1 LQADDEAGPLGWGDR
16 DGPISLCNFTH
27 RGLGAWGEASN
38 EEGDCGE
45 SAPGAWELCAVD
57 VGVDGRCIGQGVV
70 QVGEIVYH
78 PIFAW
83 LGRLRDQ
90 GKGGGLERAQI
101 GLQLLASEWANVSA
115 SCKFTFHDLIIYS
128 VEVLN
133 GVMVTG
139 GIGVVNPWNTK
150 VKTACEASDEGG
162 VSGEQAKACEL

>member
-1 LQADDEAGPLGWGDR
+1 MGRGDR
-16 DGPISLCNFTH
+16 DGPIGLCDITH

-57 VGVDGRCIGQGVV
+57 VGVDGRCVGQGVV
-70 QVGEIVYH
+70 QVGEIMYR

-90 GKGGGLERAQI
+90 RKGGGLERAQI
-101 GLQLLASEWANVSA
+101 GLQLLASEWADVSA
-115 SCKFTFHDLIIYS
+115 SCKFAFHDLVIYS

-139 GIGVVNPWNTK
+139 GIGVVNPQNTK
-150 VKTACEASDEGG
+150 VKTTCEALDEGG